1 MHNQKLLIIKIG
13 GNSID
18 NKFELAQFL
27 ETIATINTP
36 FILVHGGGKLAT
48 DLAEKLNI
56 PQQLIDGRRI
66 TDAETIK
73 IATMVYAGYIN
84 KNIVALLQKNNKN
97 SIGLSGA
104 DGNLIQTTKRVH
116 PTIDYGFVGDLSE
129 KSVNTAFIENLIDFG
144 LTPVVNAI
152 THDGKGQ
159 LLNTN
164 ADSIASNLATS
175 LASKYDVS
183 LLYCFE
189 KKGVLSE
196 PSNDDS
202 VIKSLNHQQ
211 YEQLKNNGTIS
222 KGMLPKLE
230 NCFNA
235 LQNGVSAI
243 GILKATNILGFLN
256 NTNHEYTRIIQ

>member
-1 MHNQKLLIIKIG
+1 MNNQKLLIIKIG

-18 NKFELAQFL
+18 NKFELVEFL
-27 ETIATINTP
+27 EAVATISTP

-97 SIGLSGA
+97 SLGLSGA
-104 DGNLIQTTKRVH
+104 DANLIKTTKRIH
-116 PTIDYGFVGDLSE
+116 PTIDYGFVGDLNAN
-129 KSVNTAFIENLIDFG
+129 SVNTDFLENIINFG

-152 THDGKGQ
+152 THDGDGQ

-164 ADSIASNLATS
+164 ADSIANALAVS
-175 LASKYDVS
+175 LASKYEVS

-189 KKGVLSE
+189 KKGVLLD

-202 VIKSLNHQQ
+202 VIKTLDHQQ
-211 YEQLKNNGTIS
+211 FEQLKKEGIIS
-222 KGMLPKLE
+222 KGMLPKLD

-235 LQNGVSAI
+235 LQNGVKEI
-243 GILKATNILGFLN
+243 GILKATNLLGFLN
-256 NTNHEYTRIIQ
+256 KTTHEYTTIIE

>member
-1 MHNQKLLIIKIG
+1 MNNQKLLVIKIG

-18 NKFELAQFL
+18 NSNELSCFM
-27 ETIATINTP
+27 ENIATIETS

-104 DGNLIQTTKRVH
+104 DANLIKTTKRIH
-116 PTIDYGFVGDLSE
+116 PTIDYGFVGDLNE
-129 KSVNTAFIENLIDFG
+129 NSVNIDFIENLINFG

-152 THDGKGQ
+152 THDGNGQ

-164 ADSIASNLATS
+164 ADSIANALAVS
-175 LASKYDVS
+175 LASKYEVS

-189 KKGVLSE
+189 KKGVLYD
-196 PSNDDS
+196 PNNDDS
-202 VIKSLNHQQ
+202 VIEKLDYQQ
-211 YEQLKNNGTIS
+211 FEQLKKEEIIS

-235 LQNGVSAI
+235 LQNGVKEI
-243 GILKATNILGFLN
+243 GILKATNLLGFLN
-256 NTNHEYTRIIQ
+256 KTTHEYTRIIK

>member
-1 MHNQKLLIIKIG
+1 MNNQKLLVIKIG

-18 NKFELAQFL
+18 NSNELSSFI
-27 ETIATINTP
+27 ENIATIETS

-104 DGNLIQTTKRVH
+104 DANLIQTTKRIH
-116 PTIDYGFVGDLSE
+116 PTIDYGFVGDLKE
-129 KSVNTAFIENLIDFG
+129 NSVNTDFIENLINFG

-152 THDGKGQ
+152 THDGNGQ

-164 ADSIASNLATS
+164 ADSIANALAVS
-175 LASKYDVS
+175 LASKYEVS

-189 KKGVLSE
+189 KKGVLYD

-202 VIKSLNHQQ
+202 VIENLNHQQ
-211 YEQLKNNGTIS
+211 FEQLKKDGIIS
-222 KGMLPKLE
+222 KGMLPKLD

-235 LQNGVSAI
+235 LQNGVKEI
-243 GILKATNILGFLN
+243 GILKATNILSFLN
-256 NTNHEYTRIIQ
+256 NTTHEYTRIIK

>member
-1 MHNQKLLIIKIG
+1 MSNQKVLIIKIG

-18 NKFELAQFL
+18 NVEELNLFI
-27 ETIATINTP
+27 ETIATIQTP

-48 DLAEKLNI
+48 DLADKLNI
-56 PQQLIDGRRI
+56 PQQLIEGRRI

-97 SIGLSGA
+97 SIGLSGVDA
-104 DGNLIQTTKRVH
+104 NLIQTTKRVH
-116 PTIDYGFVGDLSE
+116 PTIDYGFVGDLNE
-129 KSVNTAFIENLIDFG
+129 NSVNTDFIENLIRFG

-152 THDGKGQ
+152 THNGNGQ

-164 ADSIASNLATS
+164 ADSIANALAVS
-175 LASKYDVS
+175 LASKYEVS

-189 KKGVLSE
+189 KKGVLLH
-196 PSNDDS
+196 PNDDNS
-202 VIKSLNHQQ
+202 VIQTLNLEQFK
-211 YEQLKNNGTIS
+211 QLKKQGVIS
-222 KGMLPKLE
+222 KGMLPKLD

-235 LQNGVSAI
+235 LQNGVATI
-243 GILKATNILGFLN
+243 AVLKATNVLSFLN
-256 NTNHEYTRIIQ
+256 NTSNECTKIIK

>member
-1 MHNQKLLIIKIG
+1 MNKEKVLVIKIG

-18 NKFELAQFL
+18 NPKELVAFL
-27 ETIATINTP
+27 ETIATIKTP

-84 KNIVALLQKNNKN
+84 KNIVAILQKNNKN

-104 DGNLIQTTKRVH
+104 DANLIQTTKREH
-116 PTIDYGFVGDLSE
+116 PSIDYGFVGDLHAT
-129 KSVNTAFIENLIDFG
+129 SVNIDFIENILSFG
-144 LTPVVNAI
+144 LTPVINAI
-152 THDGKGQ
+152 THDGKGV

-164 ADSIASNLATS
+164 ADSIANALAVS
-175 LASKYDVS
+175 LASKYEVS

-189 KKGVLSE
+189 KNGVLKD

-202 VIKSLNHQQ
+202 VIHELNHQQ
-211 YEQLKNNGTIS
+211 FEELKQQGIIS
-222 KGMLPKLE
+222 KGMLPKLD
-230 NCFNA
+230 NCFHA
-235 LQNGVSAI
+235 LQNGVQTIA
-243 GILKATNILGFLN
+243 ILKVTHILGFLN
-256 NTNHEYTRIIQ
+256 HTNHEYTRIIK

>member
-1 MHNQKLLIIKIG
+1 MNNQKLLVIKIG

-18 NKFELAQFL
+18 NSNELSRFI
-27 ETIATINTP
+27 ENIATIETS

-66 TDAETIK
+66 TNAETIK

-104 DGNLIQTTKRVH
+104 DANLIQTTKRIH
-116 PTIDYGFVGDLSE
+116 PTINYGFVGDLKE
-129 KSVNTAFIENLIDFG
+129 NSVNIDFLENLINFG
-144 LTPVVNAI
+144 LIPVVNAI
-152 THDGKGQ
+152 THDGNGQ

-164 ADSIASNLATS
+164 ADSIANALAVS
-175 LASKYDVS
+175 LASKYEVS

-189 KKGVLSE
+189 KKGVLYD

-202 VIKSLNHQQ
+202 VIENLNHQQ
-211 YEQLKNNGTIS
+211 FEQLKKEGIIS
-222 KGMLPKLE
+222 KGMLPKLD

-235 LQNGVSAI
+235 IQNGVKEI
-243 GILKATNILGFLN
+243 GILKATNILSFLN
-256 NTNHEYTRIIQ
+256 NTTHEYTRIIE